1 MSKQWS
7 ARPNEPADDDLDDLV
22 FRFWDDDDPRF
33 QAAPQILVDSLEYGI
48 DNDGNAY
55 DSSLATYPNGH
66 LGLANYTLEGLQS
79 LNLDPTL
86 PGYPTPYD
94 WTAAG
99 IPARDYVTYDGC
111 LAPSPQQAPR
121 AIPAT
126 YQPDFEDCRSSY
138 HGYSAPPT
146 LARGVISASSHHPGT
161 PQRPSTVLSHED
173 SKRYSCSECGKDFK
187 QRKDLER
194 HKPKHDPKIPDGQ
207 IVKGRY
213 FCRCGKGTHRKDN
226 HRRHLTTCVLKRY
239 KYHRFVCQCLFE
251 TGNKKE
257 HEDHIGKCRE
267 GIKPV
272 GRPSRSRATSTI
284 ASLED

>member
-1 MSKQWS
+1 MSETWS

-33 QAAPQILVDSLEYGI
+33 QAAPQILVDSLEYGV

-55 DSSLATYPNGH
+55 DSNPYESNLATYPNDH
-66 LGLANYTLEGLQS
+66 LGLANYPPLEGFQS

-86 PGYPTPYD
+86 AGYPTPYN
-94 WTAAG
+94 WTAPG
-99 IPARDYVTYDGC
+99 IPVRENVIYNGG

-161 PQRPSTVLSHED
+161 PQR
-173 SKRYSCSECGKDFK
+173 
-187 QRKDLER
+187 
-194 HKPKHDPKIPDGQ
+194 
-207 IVKGRY
+207 
-213 FCRCGKGTHRKDN
+213 
-226 HRRHLTTCVLKRY
+226 
-239 KYHRFVCQCLFE
+239 
-251 TGNKKE
+251 
-257 HEDHIGKCRE
+257 
-267 GIKPV
+267 
-272 GRPSRSRATSTI
+272 
-284 ASLED
+284 